1 VTRPRPAR
9 PGAMG
14 ADHDWVYPESRPAL
28 QASQAKEIL
37 MLAEIFGVDGV
48 IVLIV
53 VVVLLF
59 GGAAIPKLARNL
71 GSAKNEF
78 EKGLE
83 AGKKS
88 SPSSNLAESNGTSA
102 AAETPAP
109 SPSPVTDDPTT
120 RS

>member
-1 VTRPRPAR
+1 
-9 PGAMG
+9 
-14 ADHDWVYPESRPAL
+14 
-28 QASQAKEIL
+28 
-37 MLAEIFGVDGV
+37 MLAEVFGVDGI

-83 AGKKS
+83 DGKKS
-88 SPSSNLAESNGTSA
+88 SAAVVTTDVTHRDATGTPPVPSTPITEHA
-102 AAETPAP
+102 TPAG
-109 SPSPVTDDPTT
+109 
-120 RS
+120 

>member
-1 VTRPRPAR
+1 V
-9 PGAMG
+9 
-14 ADHDWVYPESRPAL
+14 D
-28 QASQAKEIL
+28 QAKESQ
-37 MLAEIFGVDGV
+37 MLAEVFGVDGI

-83 AGKKS
+83 AGKNS
-88 SPSSNLAESNGTSA
+88 VGDATGTPSVPPTPITEHA
-102 AAETPAP
+102 TPA
-109 SPSPVTDDPTT
+109 
-120 RS
+120 R